1 MNQTRNL
8 LFDLGKV
15 LLDFDNNNAA
25 TYFTALGISD
35 FAYRHRR
42 LAEKNIFNEFE
53 TGAITSESFIDI
65 ISEEVHGKIPAG
77 DIIKAWNSILIGFR
91 VPSMQY
97 LANLKSQYQLYLLSN
112 TNPIHLEAIQKMAIT
127 ELNGQQLENYFIK
140 AFYSHLTGYRKPSSE
155 IYQRVLSDTGIIAE
169 ETIFIDDLPE
179 NIAAAAQLGFKTRL
193 LLPEERI
200 ENIDFTH
207 I

>member
-1 MNQTRNL
+1 MHQTHNL

-25 TYFTALGISD
+25 TYFTSLGISD
-35 FAYRHRR
+35 FAERHQR
-42 LAEKNIFNEFE
+42 LAAKNIFNDFE
-53 TGAITSESFIDI
+53 TGAITRESFLNI
-65 ISEEVHGKIPAG
+65 INKEVEGKIPMQE
-77 DIIKAWNSILIGFR
+77 ILKAWNSILIGFR
-91 VPSMQY
+91 VPSMQH
-97 LANLKSQYQLYLLSN
+97 LNNLKSRYQLYLLSN
-112 TNPIHLEAIQKMAIT
+112 TNPIHLEAIQEMAIA

-155 IYQRVLSDTGIIAE
+155 IYEKVLTDTGIIAE
-169 ETIFIDDLPE
+169 ETIFVDDLPE
-179 NIAAAAQLGFKTRL
+179 NIAAAARLGFKTRL